1 MSSSK
6 IAKEIIEREITYWNE
21 KRWRVFSWSSNLLI
35 GSLAGATFLKEKTAL
50 SYHERLLLVIAVF
63 SLTIYSIFWLYRSNK
78 VRSKLR
84 QKLMIIYTEFGINS
98 TIESLSDI
106 YKSSISFSYEVT
118 VIILGIVSCLMIIL
132 PAHLH
137 D

>member
-35 GSLAGATFLKEKTAL
+35 GSLAGATFLKKKNAL
-50 SYHERLLLVIAVF
+50 SYHARLLLVIAVF
-63 SLTIYSIFWLYRSNK
+63 SLTFYSVLWLYRSNK

-84 QKLMIIYTEFGINS
+84 EKLMIIYTEFGFDSI
-98 TIESLSDI
+98 IESLSDI
-106 YKSSISFSYEVT
+106 YTSSIGYSYEVT
-118 VIILGIVSCLMIIL
+118 VIILGIVSSLMIIL
-132 PAHLH
+132 PAHLK
-137 D
+137 